1 MCERK
6 IKRKTRL
13 RNRVQ
18 LFRRNGQ
25 KRQSQIDSFPQ
36 SLNKLEK
43 SPERISEKLL
53 NDSVCQFTNGKGVL
67 QMNIREMENL
77 IVLLH
82 EECDTIN
89 KDQRENI
96 FLERIEGN
104 ESVDSQ
110 NSKKNNY

>member
-13 RNRVQ
+13 RNRLL
-18 LFRRNGQ
+18 LFRRNKH
-25 KRQSQIDSFPQ
+25 KRLLNRLNRQEEFPG
-36 SLNKLEK
+36 
-43 SPERISEKLL
+43 RISEKLL

>member
-1 MCERK
+1 
-6 IKRKTRL
+6 
-13 RNRVQ
+13 
-18 LFRRNGQ
+18 
-25 KRQSQIDSFPQ
+25 
-36 SLNKLEK
+36 
-43 SPERISEKLL
+43 
-53 NDSVCQFTNGKGVL
+53 
-67 QMNIREMENL
+67 MNIREMENL